1 MLSLLI
7 TRLSLSVDRLKP
19 YAFLDLM
26 RDKNMIP
33 SEAPRLVHRTNSP
46 AGQAALW
53 TGIRQWFSGHDYD
66 LVDLVMDG
74 IAVKAAREAQ
84 AEIAE
89 SADIVRLANQA
100 RTIRRR
106 GRAPLRAENWLAAA

>member
-7 TRLSLSVDRLKP
+7 TRLSLSVERFAP

-33 SEAPRLVHRTNSP
+33 NETPRLVHRTN
-46 AGQAALW
+46 AVAQDAALW
-53 TGIRQWFSGHDYD
+53 TGIRQWFIGADYD

-74 IAVKAAREAQ
+74 IAIKAARESQ
-84 AEIAE
+84 VEVAEQ
-89 SADIVRLANQA
+89 ADIIRLAHQA